1 MENEKQ
7 IIYVLTFMWF
17 CAVVDFMLMMPFGAD
32 FMNIYNIQP
41 SQFSLLVSAYS
52 IAAGSSAFLAT
63 IYIDRYDRKK
73 ILMTAFF
80 LFSLGSIF
88 CSFAANFYMMF
99 VARFITGAFGGILG
113 CVTIAII
120 SDLVPFSRRGKAM
133 GVLNM
138 AFGMAS
144 IVGIPLG
151 LLISKYSDVFFPF
164 RVIGVLGLIVF
175 FFANRIIPSLEKY
188 IRQESKIK
196 FNDIKDLVL
205 DKNILNALV
214 LVFFLIVGHFMFIS
228 FVNPYLTENLK
239 FTKNDT
245 TLMYVVGG
253 LCVALS
259 SSYVGMQIDKI
270 GKYKSFV
277 ILIILSFIPIL
288 AIAHLQRGSLVLS
301 LVLCAML
308 FVFSSGR
315 MMAAMTLLTGAP
327 TEQQRSKF
335 LAIRSAIIEFSE
347 GIAVS
352 IGGLILSKNQVDGTI
367 ENYSILSYITVV
379 VGILC
384 IFLAKRVKIREQD

>member
-1 MENEKQ
+1 
-7 IIYVLTFMWF
+7 
-17 CAVVDFMLMMPFGAD
+17 
-32 FMNIYNIQP
+32 
-41 SQFSLLVSAYS
+41 
-52 IAAGSSAFLAT
+52 
-63 IYIDRYDRKK
+63 
-73 ILMTAFF
+73 
-80 LFSLGSIF
+80 
-88 CSFAANFYMMF
+88 
-99 VARFITGAFGGILG
+99 
-113 CVTIAII
+113 
-120 SDLVPFSRRGKAM
+120 
-133 GVLNM
+133 
-138 AFGMAS
+138 
-144 IVGIPLG
+144 
-151 LLISKYSDVFFPF
+151 
-164 RVIGVLGLIVF
+164 
-175 FFANRIIPSLEKY
+175 
-188 IRQESKIK
+188 
-196 FNDIKDLVL
+196 
-205 DKNILNALV
+205 
-214 LVFFLIVGHFMFIS
+214 MFIS